1 MKEISRFDEILIKKY
16 FSNEPTLK
24 NNIKSVNFNLLF
36 SHYPRFDESEKKFIF
51 YISKDGRNKDKD
63 RSKTND
69 KWLLGNKPEKIK
81 VNGQEK
87 DTDKYHFFDS
97 NIVQNIV
104 KQYYDSVANLGYQ
117 TQEFSKEPDWRMVI
131 GLGGESVYETGIT
144 LHHIYGFP
152 YIPATA
158 IKGIAHHLA
167 HDFNRGDLNDIPE
180 KLKFIHGESGKK
192 IILDIFGSEDTEN
205 PQRGKI
211 IFFDAFPTSEI
222 ILSPD
227 IMNNHY
233 PDYYEG
239 GKKPPADWQSPRPI
253 FFLTVKN
260 TSFKFVL
267 GMKPKD
273 YNQDLLEKAID
284 LLKNALQQKGIG
296 AKTAVGYGYMK

>member
-16 FSNEPTLK
+16 FLNETTLK
-24 NNIKSVNFNLLF
+24 NNIKDVNFNLLF

-51 YISKDGRNKDKD
+51 YISKDKIKNNRGRD
-63 RSKTND
+63 D

-87 DTDKYHFFDS
+87 DTDKYRFFAK
-97 NIVQNIV
+97 NKVE
-104 KQYYDSVANLGYQ
+104 KTATQYYDSIANLGYQ

-131 GLGGESVYETGIT
+131 GLGGESVYETGMT

-158 IKGIAHHLA
+158 IKGIAHHYATEL
-167 HDFNRGDLNDIPE
+167 E
-180 KLKFIHGESGKK
+180 KEKKFDKEQI
-192 IILDIFGSEDTEN
+192 DAIFGVDEKEASDK
-205 PQRGKI
+205 QAKRGKI
-211 IFFDAFPTSEI
+211 IFFDAFPTGEI
-222 ILSPD
+222 TLSPD

-233 PDYYEG
+233 PDYYDG

-253 FFLTVKN
+253 FFLTVKE

-267 GMKPKD
+267 GIKPKD
-273 YNQDLLEKAID
+273 QEQYPNLLAKAIKLLEE
-284 LLKNALQQKGIG
+284 ALTQKGIG
-296 AKTAVGYGYMK
+296 AKTAVGYGYMQ

>member
-16 FSNEPTLK
+16 FLNETTLK
-24 NNIKSVNFNLLF
+24 NNIKDVNFNLLF

-51 YISKDGRNKDKD
+51 YISKDKIKDNRGRD
-63 RSKTND
+63 D

-87 DTDKYHFFDS
+87 DTDKYHFFS
-97 NIVQNIV
+97 KNRVESIA
-104 KQYYDSVANLGYQ
+104 KQYYGSIANLGYQ
-117 TQEFSKEPDWRMVI
+117 TQEFSKEPDWRMNV
-131 GLGGESVYETGIT
+131 GLGGESVYETGMT

-158 IKGIAHHLA
+158 IKGIAHHYA
-167 HDFNRGDLNDIPE
+167 TENKHKDI
-180 KLKFIHGESGKK
+180 
-192 IILDIFGSEDTEN
+192 DAIFGVDEKEASDK
-205 PQRGKI
+205 QAKRGKI
-211 IFFDAFPTSEI
+211 IFFDAFPTGEI
-222 ILSPD
+222 TLSPD

-233 PDYYEG
+233 PDYYDG

-253 FFLTVKN
+253 FFLTVKK

-273 YNQDLLEKAID
+273 YDKDLLDKAIE
-284 LLKNALQQKGIG
+284 LLKNALEQKGIG
-296 AKTAVGYGYMK
+296 AKTAVGYGYMQ